1 MSYKEFAQLALR
13 LLPRSPD
20 LYAIQWIP
28 ELRYKDLLL
37 YREQARRAGFLGF
50 EFKQLDLETF
60 ALKPVEPKDNDPVIA
75 PIVYTEPR
83 HLTLSAMG
91 FDLNSSPARKRLL
104 DLAKSTERV
113 VISEPIRLVED
124 TQDRASFL
132 LTTYVNNKSIKGW
145 VMGVWRVPEF
155 IDDALFDL
163 GLSNKEL
170 ILQDI
175 TGKKP
180 INLYPYFERDA
191 VAHAH
196 DYLEVSIKVANREWL
211 VKLGKHDA
219 RAFAALQALAIVVVG
234 FVLAFASWYALR
246 NARLRQA
253 TESEALDLS
262 VQLQTEALINEQL
275 EVFKGYL
282 DAAPISVGILEGDRH
297 SRRYTYVN
305 EQMCK
310 TFGYSR
316 EQLVG
321 LNATLN
327 MFVLDEE
334 RDAFNRLVWASMDND
349 ETFVAKAQMRL
360 GDGSSRYFELAGR
373 YRREGEKLFGT
384 LFYYDITERVKYEKA
399 QADLLES
406 ERKLTQS
413 RKLQAM
419 GNLLGGMAHSLNNQL
434 QPILILLSM
443 LKRRV
448 NEDAKAVEYVGKMET
463 AANAA
468 TDILQR
474 TLATSRAEHGYSRTD
489 FNQALAKALDIALLG
504 MPPNI
509 KVSQQLKQV
518 TGVGPLDQVDLEVV
532 LLNLVNN
539 AKDAIGVQQGHI
551 DIQMMDCPPEPS
563 RVEDEALLAKRWIC
577 LCVKDD
583 GAGMSP
589 EQLSR
594 VLDPFYTTKPVG
606 QGTGLGLS
614 ETQGLVSR
622 AGGYIT
628 IDSEEGDGA
637 SICVHLPIYD
647 SKENEDGARTV
658 N

>member
-1 MSYKEFAQLALR
+1 
-13 LLPRSPD
+13 
-20 LYAIQWIP
+20 
-28 ELRYKDLLL
+28 
-37 YREQARRAGFLGF
+37 
-50 EFKQLDLETF
+50 
-60 ALKPVEPKDNDPVIA
+60 
-75 PIVYTEPR
+75 
-83 HLTLSAMG
+83 
-91 FDLNSSPARKRLL
+91 
-104 DLAKSTERV
+104 
-113 VISEPIRLVED
+113 
-124 TQDRASFL
+124 
-132 LTTYVNNKSIKGW
+132 
-145 VMGVWRVPEF
+145 
-155 IDDALFDL
+155 
-163 GLSNKEL
+163 
-170 ILQDI
+170 
-175 TGKKP
+175 
-180 INLYPYFERDA
+180 
-191 VAHAH
+191 
-196 DYLEVSIKVANREWL
+196 
-211 VKLGKHDA
+211 
-219 RAFAALQALAIVVVG
+219 
-234 FVLAFASWYALR
+234 
-246 NARLRQA
+246 
-253 TESEALDLS
+253 
-262 VQLQTEALINEQL
+262 
-275 EVFKGYL
+275 
-282 DAAPISVGILEGDRH
+282 
-297 SRRYTYVN
+297 
-305 EQMCK
+305 
-310 TFGYSR
+310 
-316 EQLVG
+316 
-321 LNATLN
+321 
-327 MFVLDEE
+327 
-334 RDAFNRLVWASMDND
+334 
-349 ETFVAKAQMRL
+349 
-360 GDGSSRYFELAGR
+360 
-373 YRREGEKLFGT
+373 
-384 LFYYDITERVKYEKA
+384 
-399 QADLLES
+399 LES

-489 FNQALAKALDIALLG
+489 FNQALANALDIALLG

-518 TGVGPLDQVDLEVV
+518 TGFGPLDQVDLEVV

-551 DIQMMDCPPEPS
+551 DILMMDCPPEPS

>member
-1 MSYKEFAQLALR
+1 
-13 LLPRSPD
+13 
-20 LYAIQWIP
+20 
-28 ELRYKDLLL
+28 
-37 YREQARRAGFLGF
+37 
-50 EFKQLDLETF
+50 
-60 ALKPVEPKDNDPVIA
+60 
-75 PIVYTEPR
+75 
-83 HLTLSAMG
+83 
-91 FDLNSSPARKRLL
+91 
-104 DLAKSTERV
+104 
-113 VISEPIRLVED
+113 
-124 TQDRASFL
+124 
-132 LTTYVNNKSIKGW
+132 
-145 VMGVWRVPEF
+145 MGVWRVPEF

-163 GLSNKEL
+163 GLKNDEL
-170 ILQDI
+170 ILQDVS
-175 TGKKP
+175 GDKP

-191 VAHAH
+191 VVHGH
-196 DYLEVSIKVANREWL
+196 DYSQVRIKVANREWL

-219 RAFAALQALAIVVVG
+219 GSFAALQTFAIVMVG
-234 FVLAFASWYALR
+234 FVLALASWYALH
-246 NARLRQA
+246 NVRLRQA
-253 TESEALDLS
+253 TESEALGLS
-262 VQLQTEALINEQL
+262 LQLQTEALINEQL

-349 ETFVAKAQMRL
+349 EAFVTKAQMRL

-489 FNQALAKALDIALLG
+489 FNQALANALDIALLG

-518 TGVGPLDQVDLEVV
+518 TGFGPLDQVDLEVV

-551 DIQMMDCPPEPS
+551 DILMMDCPPEPS